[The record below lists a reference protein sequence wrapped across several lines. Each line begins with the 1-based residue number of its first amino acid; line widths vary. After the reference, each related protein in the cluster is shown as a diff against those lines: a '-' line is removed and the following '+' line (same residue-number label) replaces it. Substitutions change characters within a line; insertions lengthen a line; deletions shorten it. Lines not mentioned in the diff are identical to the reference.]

1 MVRFDYG
8 PFCYRMKHPVASVNI
23 RSCYICIPLLS
34 IYSWTVEQI
43 GIYTCTVHIS
53 SAEGYTNTTF
63 CILCGINS
71 EHSDIQ
77 NKRGYILKII
87 TKLYVSR
94 NDDITSFCYKSLITI
109 LVVMMMMMRRRR
121 WTVMIW
127 NILRM
132 LLTI

>member
-1 MVRFDYG
+1 MFVVG
-8 PFCYRMKHPVASVNI
+8 P
-23 RSCYICIPLLS
+23 LS
-34 IYSWTVEQI
+34 KLAY
-43 GIYTCTVHIS
+43 TVHIS

-71 EHSDIQ
+71 KHSDI
-77 NKRGYILKII
+77 KKKGGYILKII

-94 NDDITSFCYKSLITI
+94 NDDTTSFCYKSLITI
-109 LVVMMMMMRRRR
+109 LVVMMIRRRR

>member
-1 MVRFDYG
+1 M
-8 PFCYRMKHPVASVNI
+8 
-23 RSCYICIPLLS
+23 S
-34 IYSWTVEQI
+34 IYVRAIFAFPSFLYIVGPLSKLAYTHVLYIFLLLKATQI
-43 GIYTCTVHIS
+43 RLF
-53 SAEGYTNTTF
+53 AF
-63 CILCGINS
+63 CVVL
-71 EHSDIQ
+71 IQ
-77 NKRGYILKII
+77 SIVIFKKKGGGGYILKII

-121 WTVMIW
+121 WTVIIW